1 MAYTSN
7 AATFAFESVS
17 LGVIRSISIDGTGK
31 EIDLT
36 GLGDTEDV
44 FECGTVNNKIT
55 VECYGDPA
63 IDIGDAGTAT
73 IELDGL
79 TTTLTGDFICSGA
92 SPTARLNEPK
102 SVTYTFVQTTATP

>member
-7 AATFAFESVS
+7 AATLTFGEYV

-36 GLGDTEDV
+36 GLGDSEDV
-44 FECGTVNNKIT
+44 FECGTLNNT
-55 VECYGDPA
+55 VTAECYGSVG
-63 IDIGDAGTAT
+63 IDIGDADT
-73 IELDGL
+73 L
-79 TTTLTGDFICSGA
+79 TVSLNGVATTLTGDFICSQA

-102 SVTYTFVQTTATP
+102 SVTYKFVQTTATT